1 MAYPTNFS
9 HSPNCIHLH
18 LATNDDDDDG
28 GGDHGD
34 DEADD
39 DRAWDAVA
47 LKRATDAGMDSE
59 VSSLWQIA
67 LML

>member
-1 MAYPTNFS
+1 MAYPTNCS
-9 HSPNCIHLH
+9 HSPKCIHLH
-18 LATNDDDDDG
+18 LATNDDDGDDG
-28 GGDHGD
+28 EDGD

>member
-9 HSPNCIHLH
+9 HSPKCIHLH
-18 LATNDDDDDG
+18 LATNDDD
-28 GGDHGD
+28 GDHGD